1 MSSFYGNGGYSSGG
15 GGGSGEVISVNGK
28 KGRVTLDAADVH
40 ALPEDTLIPSLDG
53 FATEEW
59 INNQNF
65 LSSAYFIVE
74 VTKNG
79 DEYIPN
85 CTFAEAYQAFLN
97 GKILLYRVSRP
108 GVLAVPASSINQSL
122 IVFRYVSGTKEL
134 TQVSFNA
141 SGVTIIT
148 NTVALSSEL
157 PQIPSLEGF
166 ATEAWVNESINSL
179 PKNDSTWLGGS
190 FLGKNQFN
198 DIEKVIIPF
207 GSFKG
212 EFPGV
217 VQYEGDFNDFAFKLQ
232 HVQQTEFNLNNL
244 GVILTIGE
252 HEHPDYLNFY
262 IDNEDIIIPIT
273 SIAPPNNNLRIRIAI
288 DENNSI
294 SFESI
299 LESKVMNYFY
309 HAGYPISKVTFVILD
324 SFTNNQSN
332 NTFPIEITLQQVQD
346 HADVYRANYTVDE
359 VNAAINQGL
368 FTYAYIENDNQ
379 NQLYYLASNSII
391 GPVFAY
397 IDSQANNISTIRF
410 MNQYPGD
417 NRVII
422 ETNIPIIHS
431 HQDISGKADK
441 TEIIP
446 KPVTAGTAGQVLTID
461 ANGNPK
467 WDNTSFV
474 KVTDDGQG
482 NVSME
487 TLYGVLIDAV
497 PTQNSN
503 NLVTS
508 GGVYATQSPTIDFSV
523 SSFTNNTSVTCNMDW
538 TQLYNTTSSHREKNI
553 ILHDIFQSFYCYKAV
568 KTTGLGGVTISFYF
582 LNENLNTQ
590 YIVKTTSSG
599 NMTLLVNNLL
609 SNYYTKTEIDNKI
622 GNIETLLAQI

>member
-59 INNQNF
+59 
-65 LSSAYFIVE
+65 
-74 VTKNG
+74 
-79 DEYIPN
+79 
-85 CTFAEAYQAFLN
+85 
-97 GKILLYRVSRP
+97 
-108 GVLAVPASSINQSL
+108 
-122 IVFRYVSGTKEL
+122 
-134 TQVSFNA
+134 
-141 SGVTIIT
+141 
-148 NTVALSSEL
+148 
-157 PQIPSLEGF
+157 
-166 ATEAWVNESINSL
+166 VNESIKDFS
-179 PKNDSTWLGGS
+179 KNDSLWIGGAWID
-190 FLGKNQFN
+190 KNTLNPTIQKL
-198 DIEKVIIPF
+198 KVPF
-207 GSFKG
+207 GSFVG
-212 EFPGV
+212 EFPGEIY
-217 VQYEGDFNDFAFKLQ
+217 YEGNFQDFTNKFMEIFNRTGQ
-232 HVQQTEFNLNNL
+232 NLNIL
-244 GVILTIGE
+244 GVILTIDDIIF
-252 HEHPDYLNFY
+252 PDYLNFQL
-262 IDNEDIIIPIT
+262 DGQSGDIVIPIT
-273 SIAPPNNNLRIRIAI
+273 NLTSPNNNIRIHASR
-288 DENNSI
+288 DNQGNPLFDNQGNLL
-294 SFESI
+294 FESI
-299 LESKVMNYFY
+299 LESKVVDYFN
-309 HAGYPISKVTFVILD
+309 GNSISKVTLVILD
-324 SFTNNQSN
+324 SLTNSQSN
-332 NTFPIEITLQQVQD
+332 TNTFPIEITPSIELKDLSGGEVITSTYPQ
-346 HADVYRANYTVDE
+346 ANHTVNE
-359 VNAAINQGL
+359 VTTAINQGL
-368 FTYAYIENDNQ
+368 FTYAYIKNDNQ
-379 NQLYYLASNSII
+379 NQLYYLISSSIE

-397 IDSQANNISTIRF
+397 IDYQANNISTIRF
-410 MNQYPGD
+410 MNQYSED

-446 KPVTAGTAGQVLTID
+446 KPATAGTEGQVLTID

-487 TLYGVLIDAV
+487 TLYGVLVDAV

-523 SSFTNNTSVTCNMDW
+523 NSFTNNTPVTCNMDW
-538 TQLYNTTSSHREKNI
+538 TQIYNTTGSQKEKNI
-553 ILHDIFQSFYCYKAV
+553 ILHDTFQSFYCYKAV

-582 LNENLNTQ
+582 LNENLDTQ

-599 NMTLLVNNLL
+599 SMTLLVNNLL
-609 SNYYTKTEIDNKI
+609 SNYYTKTEIDTQI